1 VYYLVVV
8 EALSRLFYKHVQREK
23 SSVKD
28 LSFPVQQ
35 YTFLKRNRK
44 EVTNSQLKKD
54 DDIVIMNT
62 RSETSFLKKKKQEN
76 CGVSY
81 SSLVPFMLR

>member
-8 EALSRLFYKHVQREK
+8 EALSTLLYKHVQREK

-54 DDIVIMNT
+54 DDIIIMKNRT
-62 RSETSFLKKKKQEN
+62 ETSFLKKKNKKTVEFPT
-76 CGVSY
+76 VHLFHLS
-81 SSLVPFMLR
+81 